1 MYTVSHMDY
10 VVDRLDWLY
19 QHRNLVGGLKFY
31 HEPPVL
37 RFFTGKLE
45 ALDGWG
51 KRLAE
56 AFKADF
62 GPNC

>member
-1 MYTVSHMDY
+1 MDY
-10 VVDRLDWLY
+10 VVDRLDWLFK
-19 QHRNLVGGLKFY
+19 HRNLVGGLKFI

-51 KRLAE
+51 QRLAD
-56 AFKADF
+56 AFEADF
-62 GPNC
+62 GPAF